1 MSLVLEF
8 SWRGLER
15 VMSAMRKTIKKQ
27 REENPEDKIDGP
39 AVIGKDHVRDR
50 VLSRGAGAKAG
61 WSRLTVYERAFKLGH
76 LTCKERCT
84 SPHAARE
91 EEGRAL
97 DRFAA
102 ARAFDTGWQI
112 CQAGFPAGVDYDRI
126 SSGGGGVPGAFADHQ
141 RDAKAFWRRVEQ
153 AMGANDWMICRRVC
167 GENYA
172 VAETVQAISPGYR
185 FSTLARFREAL
196 DALVEGM
203 KRAKQGGRELL

>member
-1 MSLVLEF
+1 M
-8 SWRGLER
+8 
-15 VMSAMRKTIKKQ
+15 KK
-27 REENPEDKIDGP
+27 PAEDFVDGP
-39 AVIGKDHVRDR
+39 AVVAKDHVQGR
-50 VLSRGAGAKAG
+50 VLSPRAGAKTG
-61 WSRLTVYERAFKLGH
+61 WSRLTVYEREFRLGH
-76 LTCKERCT
+76 LKCKERCVGQ
-84 SPHAARE
+84 AATRE

-97 DRFAA
+97 ERFAA

-112 CQAGFPAGVDYDRI
+112 CSAGFPGGVDFDRI

-153 AMGANDWMICRRVC
+153 AMGANDWLICRRVC
-167 GENYA
+167 GENYS

-203 KRAKQGGRELL
+203 KRAKHAGRALG

>member
-1 MSLVLEF
+1 VL
-8 SWRGLER
+8 
-15 VMSAMRKTIKKQ
+15 APT
-27 REENPEDKIDGP
+27 
-39 AVIGKDHVRDR
+39 
-50 VLSRGAGAKAG
+50 AGAKAG
-61 WSRLTVYERAFKLGH
+61 WSRLTVYERAFRLGH
-76 LTCKERCT
+76 LVCKERCT
-84 SPHAARE
+84 DAKGGAVAARE

-97 DRFAA
+97 DRLAA

-112 CQAGFPAGVDYDRI
+112 CNAGFPGGVDYDRI

-153 AMGANDWMICRRVC
+153 AMGSNDWLICRRVC

-196 DALVEGM
+196 DALVEAM
-203 KRAKQGGRELL
+203 KRAKQRGRDLL